1 MVGLPEDTAKIAD
14 FPTKPLSERMD
25 WIRYLENFF
34 YQTFG
39 VPRSIAT
46 SDGTSEVGGK
56 MGHVI
61 FEPIYTKEQVDLEG
75 DLWNQMAI
83 EIKFNRPP
91 SLAPKTQENAEKNT
105 GQVAIQPKEAEPK
118 LNR

>member
-1 MVGLPEDTAKIAD
+1 EPYPSKSSEDRQNW
-14 FPTKPLSERMD
+14 LQ
-25 WIRYLENFF
+25 YNENLY
-34 YQTFG
+34 YQTGG

-75 DLWNQMAI
+75 DLWNQQAI
-83 EIKFNRPP
+83 LIKFNRPP
-91 SLAPKTQENAEKNT
+91 SLGGLQPQLNEAKNT
-105 GQVAIQPKEAEPK
+105 GQIAIQPNDVTADLERE
-118 LNR
+118 